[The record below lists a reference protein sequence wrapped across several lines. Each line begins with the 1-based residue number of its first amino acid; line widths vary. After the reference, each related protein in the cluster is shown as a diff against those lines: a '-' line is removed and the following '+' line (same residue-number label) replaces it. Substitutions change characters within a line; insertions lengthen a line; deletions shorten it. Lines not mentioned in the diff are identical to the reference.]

1 MKAGEAIAYQKRHD
15 ESWPELVGLLHDTGI
30 SDYSIFLEEETH
42 RLFAVLRRTID
53 HKMDALPQHKVMQ
66 RWWKF
71 TGDIMEINL
80 AGSPV
85 VIPLQPMFQL
95 VDSKV
100 WEERLRCSGEPHCL
114 A

>member
-1 MKAGEAIAYQKRHD
+1 MPY
-15 ESWPELVGLLHDTGI
+15 P
-30 SDYSIFLEEETH
+30 SI
-42 RLFAVLRRTID
+42 
-53 HKMDALPQHKVMQ
+53 KVMQ

-100 WEERLRCSGEPHCL
+100 WEERLRCSGESHCL